1 MDLQLTD
8 VVEAE
13 AVRTA
18 LATAFYA
25 SSDEERYHR
34 DQLAKLA
41 PDAIDER
48 RVTEHG
54 MVEAARRRMRY
65 SQLHDR
71 VLNLIAEAQVHHY
84 SAEVSHFPDPEA
96 NVVPLRRT
104 P

>member
-1 MDLQLTD
+1 LDLTLND
-8 VVEAE
+8 VTEAE

-18 LATAFYA
+18 LATAFNFA
-25 SSDEERYHR
+25 SEEERFHR
-34 DQLAKLA
+34 DALSRLG
-41 PDAIDER
+41 PEPTDER
-48 RVTEHG
+48 RLTENG

-71 VLNLIAEAQVHHY
+71 VLNLIAEERVAHY
-84 SAEVSHFPDPEA
+84 SAEVSHFPTPEA